1 MSTTPENCS
10 ICTLL
15 CTYVPVLAKEIQC
28 FGCRRLF
35 KPLETHWAPL
45 HHPETASTQTERS
58 VSVEMAAQTEPG
70 PLKLDVHVQAVPEP
84 MPTPPPQFQP
94 SLPIVKQTPLSFPL
108 TFPNNNH
115 QPCETL
121 TDSEEPDQLE
131 LVSLEDDDEPHGA
144 LTIDEHADITDI
156 DFFMPAFPPLQS
168 SVFDGSNDLGSP
180 LKKRKRGRPRIKP
193 VKEPP
198 NPNERKKR
206 RPSERVHF
214 LSHCGGCDCKFKEMN
229 ISVVQCDNCLKWYC
243 DRCVPIGTYALN
255 KPYLCSQCVAQEV
268 SLLAIPDVR
277 PNTVADGN
285 TVIVQCPNDWC
296 THFVDVSMP
305 EFTEEE
311 AQRMHYAMRRHADT
325 CRKKYKTGFRL
336 IHNPGRK
343 PNKYVPIEKWGLPFD
358 TPIVFVKTEYD
369 DELHLLYTKNET
381 Y

>member
-1 MSTTPENCS
+1 
-10 ICTLL
+10 
-15 CTYVPVLAKEIQC
+15 
-28 FGCRRLF
+28 
-35 KPLETHWAPL
+35 
-45 HHPETASTQTERS
+45 
-58 VSVEMAAQTEPG
+58 
-70 PLKLDVHVQAVPEP
+70 LKLDVHVQAVPEP

-168 SVFDGSNDLGSP
+168 SVFDGSNDLGNP